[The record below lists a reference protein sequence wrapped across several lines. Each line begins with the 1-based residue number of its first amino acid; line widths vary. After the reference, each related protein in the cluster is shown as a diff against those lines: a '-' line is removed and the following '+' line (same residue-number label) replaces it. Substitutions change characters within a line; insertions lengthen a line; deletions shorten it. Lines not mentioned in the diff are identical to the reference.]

1 MQLSLTPMSTR
12 ITRLNIRKVFTGRGD
27 LTVEVEVQLEGG
39 WGRAIAPAGASRGK
53 HEVKYFPDEGVD
65 AAIDVFKRWV
75 EPGLVGIDATNQ
87 AAVDRKLEEIDGT
100 WDFSRIGGAVAVATS
115 MANVVAVAN
124 AKGLWPYQ
132 VIGGVLAN
140 TLPYPLGNTIGGG
153 KHSRGLGPDYQ
164 EFLVLPYGAPDIY
177 TAIHANM
184 EVHREVGKILAKED
198 PTFAGGKNDEGAWTA
213 KISTEKALEVLST
226 AVKSVSGRLGI
237 EIGIGIDVASSS
249 MWNGKAY
256 VYTNEG
262 KELSPREHF
271 ERIRSIIERYNL
283 IYVEDPFHEED
294 FQSFAEL
301 TELFKDRLIV
311 GDDLFTTNPS
321 RLMIGIR
328 ERAANAVLIKVDQI
342 GTITRA
348 YETVKLALSSGY
360 RIIVSHRSGDTESG
374 LLAHIA
380 VGFNAPIIKTGIM
393 GGERVAK
400 ANELLRIW
408 DHLGG
413 AAKMAKVK

>member
-1 MQLSLTPMSTR
+1 MDTR
-12 ITRLNIRKVFTGRGD
+12 ISRLGIRRVFTGRGD
-27 LTVEVEVQLEGG
+27 LTVEVEVYLEGS
-39 WGRAIAPAGASRGK
+39 WGRAIAPAGASRGR
-53 HEVKYFPDEGVD
+53 HEVKYFPDEGIE
-65 AAIDVFKRWV
+65 AAIDAFNRWV
-75 EPGLVGIDATNQ
+75 EPSLIGMDASNQ
-87 AAVDRKLEEIDGT
+87 VAVDKKLEEVDGT
-100 WDFSRIGGAVAVATS
+100 WDFSKIGGAVAVATS

-132 VIGGVLAN
+132 VIGGSLAN
-140 TLPYPLGNTIGGG
+140 TIPYPLGNTIGGG

-177 TAIHANM
+177 TAIYANM
-184 EVHREVGKILAKED
+184 EVHREVGRLLAKED

-213 KISTEKALEVLST
+213 KISTDKALEVLT
-226 AVKSVSGRLGI
+226 EAVKSVSKRLGI
-237 EIGIGIDVASSS
+237 EIGIGIDAAASN

-256 VYTNEG
+256 VYANEG
-262 KELSPREHF
+262 RELGPRDHF
-271 ERIRSIIERYNL
+271 ERIKSIIERYNL

-301 TELFKDRLIV
+301 TALFKDRLIV
-311 GDDLFTTNPS
+311 GDDLFTTNPD
-321 RLMIGIR
+321 RLTIGIR
-328 ERAANAVLIKVDQI
+328 EKAANAILVKVDQI
-342 GTITRA
+342 GTVTRTH
-348 YETVKLALSSGY
+348 ETVKLALSNNY
-360 RIIVSHRSGDTESG
+360 RIVVSHRSGDTESG

-380 VGFNAPIIKTGIM
+380 VGFGSPIIKTGIM

-413 AAKMAKVK
+413 AAKMAKIK

>member
-1 MQLSLTPMSTR
+1 MDTR
-12 ITRLNIRKVFTGRGD
+12 ISRLGIRRVFTGRGD
-27 LTVEVEVQLEGG
+27 LTVEVEVYLEGS
-39 WGRAIAPAGASRGK
+39 WGRAIAPAGASRGR
-53 HEVKYFPDEGVD
+53 HEVKYFPDEGIE
-65 AAIDVFKRWV
+65 AAIDAFNRWV
-75 EPGLVGIDATNQ
+75 EPSLIGMDASNQ
-87 AAVDRKLEEIDGT
+87 VAVDKKLEEVDGT
-100 WDFSRIGGAVAVATS
+100 WDFSKIGGAVAVATS

-132 VIGGVLAN
+132 VIGGSLAN
-140 TLPYPLGNTIGGG
+140 TIPYPLGNTIGGG

-177 TAIHANM
+177 TAIYANM
-184 EVHREVGKILAKED
+184 EVHREVGRLLAKED

-213 KISTEKALEVLST
+213 KISADKALEVLT
-226 AVKSVSGRLGI
+226 EAVKSVSKRLGI
-237 EIGIGIDVASSS
+237 EIGIGIDAAASS

-256 VYTNEG
+256 VYANEG
-262 KELSPREHF
+262 RELGPREHF
-271 ERIRSIIERYNL
+271 ERIKSIIERYNL

-301 TELFKDRLIV
+301 TALFRDRLIV
-311 GDDLFTTNPS
+311 GDDLFTTNPD
-321 RLMIGIR
+321 RLTIGIR
-328 ERAANAVLIKVDQI
+328 EKAANAVLVKVDQI
-342 GTITRA
+342 GTVTRA
-348 YETVKLALSSGY
+348 HETVKLALSNNY
-360 RIIVSHRSGDTESG
+360 RIVVSHRSGDTESG

-380 VGFNAPIIKTGIM
+380 VGFGSPIIKTGIM

-413 AAKMAKVK
+413 AAKMAKIK

>member
-1 MQLSLTPMSTR
+1 MDTR
-12 ITRLNIRKVFTGRGD
+12 ISRLGIRKVFTGRGD
-27 LTVEVEVQLEGG
+27 LTVEVEVYLEGS
-39 WGRAIAPAGASRGK
+39 WGRAIAPAGASRGR
-53 HEVKYFPDEGVD
+53 HEVKYFPDEGIE
-65 AAIDVFKRWV
+65 AAIDAFNRWV
-75 EPGLVGIDATNQ
+75 EPSLIGMDASNQ
-87 AAVDRKLEEIDGT
+87 VAVDKKLEEVDGT
-100 WDFSRIGGAVAVATS
+100 WDFSKIGGAVAVATS

-132 VIGGVLAN
+132 VIGGSLAN
-140 TLPYPLGNTIGGG
+140 TIPYPLGNTIGGG

-177 TAIHANM
+177 TAIYANM
-184 EVHREVGKILAKED
+184 EVHREVGRLLAKED

-213 KISTEKALEVLST
+213 KISTDKALEVLT
-226 AVKSVSGRLGI
+226 EAVKSVSKRLGI
-237 EIGIGIDVASSS
+237 EIGIGIDAAASS

-256 VYTNEG
+256 VYANEG
-262 KELSPREHF
+262 RELGPREHF
-271 ERIRSIIERYNL
+271 ERIKSIIEKYNL

-301 TELFKDRLIV
+301 TALFKDRLIV
-311 GDDLFTTNPS
+311 GDDLFTTNPD
-321 RLMIGIR
+321 RLAIGIR
-328 ERAANAVLIKVDQI
+328 EKAANAVLVKVDQI
-342 GTITRA
+342 GTVTRA
-348 YETVKLALSSGY
+348 HETVKLALSNNY
-360 RIIVSHRSGDTESG
+360 RIVVSHRSGDTESG

-380 VGFNAPIIKTGIM
+380 VGFGSPIIKTGIM

-413 AAKMAKVK
+413 AAKMAKIK

>member
-1 MQLSLTPMSTR
+1 MDTR
-12 ITRLNIRKVFTGRGD
+12 ISRLGIRRVFTGRGD
-27 LTVEVEVQLEGG
+27 LTVEVEVYLEGG
-39 WGRAIAPAGASRGK
+39 WGRAIAPAGASRGR
-53 HEVKYFPDEGVD
+53 HEVKYFPDEGVE
-65 AAIDVFKRWV
+65 AAIDAFNRWV
-75 EPGLVGIDATNQ
+75 EPSLIGMDASNQ
-87 AAVDRKLEEIDGT
+87 VAVDKKLEEVDGT
-100 WDFSRIGGAVAVATS
+100 WDFSKIGGAVAVATS

-132 VIGGVLAN
+132 VIGGSLAN
-140 TLPYPLGNTIGGG
+140 TIPYPLGNTIGGG

-177 TAIHANM
+177 TAIYANM
-184 EVHREVGKILAKED
+184 EVHREVGRLLAKED

-213 KISTEKALEVLST
+213 KISADKALEVLT
-226 AVKSVSGRLGI
+226 EAVKSVSKRLGI
-237 EIGIGIDVASSS
+237 EIGIGIDAAASS

-256 VYTNEG
+256 VYANEG
-262 KELSPREHF
+262 RELGPREHF
-271 ERIRSIIERYNL
+271 ERIKSIIERYNL

-301 TELFKDRLIV
+301 TALFRDRLIV
-311 GDDLFTTNPS
+311 GDDLFTTNPD
-321 RLMIGIR
+321 RLAIGIR
-328 ERAANAVLIKVDQI
+328 EKAANAVLVKVDQI
-342 GTITRA
+342 GTVTRA
-348 YETVKLALSSGY
+348 HETVKLALSNNY
-360 RIIVSHRSGDTESG
+360 RIVVSHRSGDTESG

-380 VGFNAPIIKTGIM
+380 VGFGSPIIKTGIM

-413 AAKMAKVK
+413 AAKMAKIK

>member
-1 MQLSLTPMSTR
+1 MDTR
-12 ITRLNIRKVFTGRGD
+12 ISRLGIRRVFTGRGD
-27 LTVEVEVQLEGG
+27 LTVEVEVYLEGG
-39 WGRAIAPAGASRGK
+39 WGRAIAPAGASRGR
-53 HEVKYFPDEGVD
+53 HEVKYFPDEGVE
-65 AAIDVFKRWV
+65 AAIDAFNRWV
-75 EPGLVGIDATNQ
+75 EPSLIGMDASNQ
-87 AAVDRKLEEIDGT
+87 VAVDKKLEEVDGT
-100 WDFSRIGGAVAVATS
+100 WDFSKIGGAVAVATS

-132 VIGGVLAN
+132 VIGGSLAN
-140 TLPYPLGNTIGGG
+140 TIPYPLGNTIGGG

-177 TAIHANM
+177 TAIYANM
-184 EVHREVGKILAKED
+184 EVHREVGRLLAKED

-213 KISTEKALEVLST
+213 KISTDKALEVLT
-226 AVKSVSGRLGI
+226 EAVKSVSKRLGI
-237 EIGIGIDVASSS
+237 EIGIGIDAAASN

-256 VYTNEG
+256 VYASEG
-262 KELSPREHF
+262 RELGPRDHF
-271 ERIRSIIERYNL
+271 ERIKSIIERYNL

-301 TELFKDRLIV
+301 TALFKDRLIV
-311 GDDLFTTNPS
+311 GDDLFTTNPD
-321 RLMIGIR
+321 RLTIGIR
-328 ERAANAVLIKVDQI
+328 EKAANAILVKVDQI
-342 GTITRA
+342 GTVTRTH
-348 YETVKLALSSGY
+348 ETVKLALSNNY
-360 RIIVSHRSGDTESG
+360 RIVVSHRSGDTESG

-380 VGFNAPIIKTGIM
+380 VGFGSPIIKTGIM

-413 AAKMAKVK
+413 AAKMAKIK

>member
-1 MQLSLTPMSTR
+1 MDTR
-12 ITRLNIRKVFTGRGD
+12 ISRLGIRRVFTGRGD
-27 LTVEVEVQLEGG
+27 LTVEVEVYLEGS
-39 WGRAIAPAGASRGK
+39 WGRAIAPAGASRGR
-53 HEVKYFPDEGVD
+53 HEVKYFPDEGVE
-65 AAIDVFKRWV
+65 AAIDAFNRWV
-75 EPGLVGIDATNQ
+75 EPSLIGMDASNQ
-87 AAVDRKLEEIDGT
+87 VAVDKKLEEVDGT
-100 WDFSRIGGAVAVATS
+100 WDFSKIGGAVAVATS

-132 VIGGVLAN
+132 VIGGSLAN
-140 TLPYPLGNTIGGG
+140 TIPYPLGNTIGGG

-177 TAIHANM
+177 TAIYANM
-184 EVHREVGKILAKED
+184 EVHREVGRLLAKED

-213 KISTEKALEVLST
+213 KISTDKALEVLT
-226 AVKSVSGRLGI
+226 EAVKSVSKRLGI
-237 EIGIGIDVASSS
+237 EIGIGIDAAASN

-256 VYTNEG
+256 VYANEG
-262 KELSPREHF
+262 RELGPREHF
-271 ERIRSIIERYNL
+271 ERIKSIIERYNL

-301 TELFKDRLIV
+301 TALFRDRLIV
-311 GDDLFTTNPS
+311 GDDLFTTNPD
-321 RLMIGIR
+321 RLTIGIR
-328 ERAANAVLIKVDQI
+328 EKAANAILVKVDQI
-342 GTITRA
+342 GTVTRTH
-348 YETVKLALSSGY
+348 ETVKLALSNNY
-360 RIIVSHRSGDTESG
+360 RIVVSHRSGDTESG

-380 VGFNAPIIKTGIM
+380 VGFGSPIIKTGIM

-413 AAKMAKVK
+413 AAKMAKIK

>member
-1 MQLSLTPMSTR
+1 MDTR
-12 ITRLNIRKVFTGRGD
+12 ISRLGIRRVFTGRGD
-27 LTVEVEVQLEGG
+27 LTVEVEVYLEGS
-39 WGRAIAPAGASRGK
+39 WGRAIAPAGASRGR
-53 HEVKYFPDEGVD
+53 HEVKYFPDEGIE
-65 AAIDVFKRWV
+65 AAIDAFNRWV
-75 EPGLVGIDATNQ
+75 EPSLIGMDASNQ
-87 AAVDRKLEEIDGT
+87 VAVDKKLEEVDGT
-100 WDFSRIGGAVAVATS
+100 WDFSKIGGAVAVATS

-132 VIGGVLAN
+132 VIGGSLAN
-140 TLPYPLGNTIGGG
+140 TIPYPLGNTIGGG

-177 TAIHANM
+177 TAIYANM
-184 EVHREVGKILAKED
+184 EVHREVGRLLAKED

-213 KISTEKALEVLST
+213 KISTDKALEVLT
-226 AVKSVSGRLGI
+226 EAVKSVSKRLGI
-237 EIGIGIDVASSS
+237 EIGIGIDAAASN

-256 VYTNEG
+256 VYANEG
-262 KELSPREHF
+262 RELGPREHF
-271 ERIRSIIERYNL
+271 ERIKSIIERYNL

-301 TELFKDRLIV
+301 TALFRDRLIV
-311 GDDLFTTNPS
+311 GDDLFTTNPD
-321 RLMIGIR
+321 RLTIGIR
-328 ERAANAVLIKVDQI
+328 EKAANAILVKVDQI
-342 GTITRA
+342 GTVTRTH
-348 YETVKLALSSGY
+348 ETVKLALSNNY
-360 RIIVSHRSGDTESG
+360 RIVVSHRSGDTESG

-380 VGFNAPIIKTGIM
+380 VGFGSPIIKTGIM

-413 AAKMAKVK
+413 AAKMAKIK